1 MSNAD
6 ITSGSVSPD
15 ETNDEPESP
24 TGHDG
29 SVDNDDPIPRVGHR
43 RLLGRSLWFW
53 GIGLVLVIGLLLGGL
68 FIPTPYVILGPG
80 SVRSAE
86 DRVEILGGEF
96 FTDDTDVLF
105 TTVHIDDATP
115 FGLIRGNLDDA
126 MEITS
131 RDEMFPQGRDETR
144 QVNQHAMD
152 FSKLV
157 ATREALLALGRDAE
171 FAADGATVVGV
182 VEGGPAEGVLAPGD
196 TIVEVDGEAVALPSD
211 LTEPLAQRVPGESVQ
226 VTVERTAVPDGES
239 AATEAVETTTE
250 TVVLGASEEEEPRP
264 ILGVQIQPASPR
276 IESSVE
282 VEVDSG
288 RVTGPSAGLAW
299 SLAIVDRLTEESLTG
314 DRDVAVTGEILDGG
328 RVGAIGGVTQK
339 VATVKRNGVDVLLYP
354 ASTSAAEL
362 AEMERIAGGEVELVP
377 VATLAE
383 ALEYLDPSGSVLRGA
398 A

>member
-1 MSNAD
+1 MF
-6 ITSGSVSPD
+6 
-15 ETNDEPESP
+15 
-24 TGHDG
+24 
-29 SVDNDDPIPRVGHR
+29 
-43 RLLGRSLWFW
+43 GRSLWFW
-53 GIGLVLVIGLLLGGL
+53 GIGLVLVIGFFLGGL

-86 DRVEILGGEF
+86 ERVEIIGGESF
-96 FTDDTDVLF
+96 EDDTDVLF

-115 FGLIRGNLDDA
+115 FGLVRGSFDDA
-126 MEITS
+126 REISS
-131 RDEMFPQGRDETR
+131 REEMFPQGRDETR

-152 FSKLV
+152 FSKLI
-157 ATREALLALGRDAE
+157 ATREALLALGHEAE
-171 FAADGATVVGV
+171 FAADGAVVVGV
-182 VEGGPAEGVLAPGD
+182 VDGGPAEGVLAPGD
-196 TIVEVDGEAVALPSD
+196 TIVELDGEAVALPSD
-211 LTEPLAQRVPGESVQ
+211 LTEPLSQRVPGESVE
-226 VTVERTAVPDGES
+226 VTVERTVISDGES
-239 AATEAVETTTE
+239 AATEAVETTME

-299 SLAIVDRLTEESLTG
+299 SLAIVDRLTEGSLTG

-328 RVGAIGGVTQK
+328 GVGLIGGVTQK

-354 ASTSAAEL
+354 ASISPAEIS
-362 AEMERIAGGEVELVP
+362 EMERIADGEVELVP

-398 A
+398 TSG